1 MPSFPRP
8 YTGKGTTPA
17 SAPHLPCSARKCTGS
32 VNGPLPGP
40 RSSRWGGRSRE
51 ATGAGSKA
59 TLLTVIAGSK
69 AMLLTVIAGS
79 KATFL
84 TVLAGSKA
92 TLLTVIAGSRL
103 GYLTVIAGNRL
114 GYFTVFAG
122 STATLLSLL
131 AAWLPY
137 LLSLLAA
144 RLPCW
149 LLAAWLPYLLS
160 LLAAGLPYCLCWQQ
174 GYLTVV
180 AGSKATLLSLQAA
193 GLPYCRC
200 WQQLQAGRERRS
212 EGWGYTVTRGH
223 STETTTPRHDRPP
236 VSLEGKKDGITFN

>member
-17 SAPHLPCSARKCTGS
+17 STPHLPCSARKCTGS

-79 KATFL
+79 KATLL

-114 GYFTVFAG
+114 GYFTVCR
-122 STATLLSLL
+122 AT
-131 AAWLPY
+131 

-144 RLPCW
+144 RLP
-149 LLAAWLPYLLS
+149 
-160 LLAAGLPYCLCWQQ
+160 YCHCRQQ

-180 AGSKATLLSLQAA
+180 AGSSCRQGGSA
-193 GLPYCRC
+193 GLR
-200 WQQLQAGRERRS
+200 AGVTPLREAIPRRLRPL
-212 EGWGYTVTRGH
+212 GTTGH
-223 STETTTPRHDRPP
+223 QFH
-236 VSLEGKKDGITFN
+236 

>member
-59 TLLTVIAGSK
+59 TLLTVIAGS
-69 AMLLTVIAGS
+69 
-79 KATFL
+79 
-84 TVLAGSKA
+84 
-92 TLLTVIAGSRL
+92 RL
-103 GYLTVIAGNRL
+103 GYLTVIAGSRL

>member
-51 ATGAGSKA
+51 ATG
-59 TLLTVIAGSK
+59 
-69 AMLLTVIAGS
+69 
-79 KATFL
+79 
-84 TVLAGSKA
+84 AGSKA